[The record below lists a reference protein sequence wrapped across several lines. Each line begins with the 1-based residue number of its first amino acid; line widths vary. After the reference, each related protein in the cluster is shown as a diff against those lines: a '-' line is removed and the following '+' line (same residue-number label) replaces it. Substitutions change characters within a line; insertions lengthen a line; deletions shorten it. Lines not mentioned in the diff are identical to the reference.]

1 VVSRQSG
8 TAEDVSTGSELPHDF
23 DEMYLTSVP
32 PWDIGRPQPVFVRLA
47 ESDLIRGRV
56 LDVGCGTG
64 EHVLML
70 AERGLDATGL
80 DSAPAAIAAA
90 QRKALQRGVAPHF
103 LVFDALR
110 LHELEDTFDTVID
123 CGLFHIFDDGDR
135 RRFVDS
141 LVAVVRS
148 GGTYLMCCFSDRQPG
163 DWGPRRVTQGEIQAA
178 FANGWRV
185 EHIDQAELEVNLDP
199 PVVQAWL
206 STITRL

>member
-1 VVSRQSG
+1 
-8 TAEDVSTGSELPHDF
+8 
-23 DEMYLTSVP
+23 
-32 PWDIGRPQPVFVRLA
+32 
-47 ESDLIRGRV
+47 
-56 LDVGCGTG
+56 
-64 EHVLML
+64 
-70 AERGLDATGL
+70 
-80 DSAPAAIAAA
+80 
-90 QRKALQRGVAPHF
+90 HF

-123 CGLFHIFDDGDR
+123 CGLFHIFDDDDR

-141 LVAVVRS
+141 LVAVVRP

-178 FANGWRV
+178 FAKGWRV
-185 EHIDQAELEVNLDP
+185 ERIDQAELEVNLDP